1 MYKRD
6 YDNKHRIPQYNKE
19 LSNPDTDDY
28 GNTEE
33 DNNNIFVTAEFNNYY
48 KKSRQYEN
56 KSYLTKIVGPLIL
69 VCIGALSI
77 FIVKYSTYFSET
89 EGNKI
94 NEDLQ
99 KIESEYVEKIKE
111 KGEKIHEAKE
121 IEKASQNEFVS
132 DLKTDTDKNSSN
144 QVVSLPQKEIAK
156 TSNNQI
162 ISDSKTEIIKPDKD
176 ISKYYSLNEEQLIEE
191 IKDSLIHDYNY
202 YNRDKPCTPD
212 KARDTL
218 VYISNMTYKPKL
230 LDAILTKGFAPKY
243 TKATNTIALNSF
255 VVSSVCSPV
264 NSKKEEFLNILIKH
278 GANLKSERL
287 DDGYNL
293 LHASAVI
300 GNLNIAKIAIK
311 AGIPINKTSSDGTTP
326 IILAIKNGF
335 YELIK
340 LLAENGAEIKPD
352 YCEYTNNRDILK
364 YIIHHSKTEDQYD
377 LNFEAEN
384 KKWEEVYDYIK
395 NNDYQS
401 LKTLIDC
408 NEDLSKM
415 SYDGEPAPLLII
427 KYGSLRTLKLFVD
440 TFDCKNCKDSINSR
454 NALHYAVMFK
464 RLDLLK
470 YLLKLDYDVNIPDKF
485 GNTPL
490 FYAVENKDI
499 EYYKALLNHNANA
512 NFINNKKMNPLFYA
526 IKSSNNN
533 VLGNLVRKGAD
544 IDQKDIDGNTPILF
558 ARYKNLSRSETE
570 LSKLGANPEAENENP
585 EYNKKILSEQQERL
599 YSAINDNDI
608 DYIKKLIW
616 DMNPDLTNSKK
627 QSPLHLAVLNNNVE
641 LAKILLDEGAS
652 INQPDED
659 GNTPLHYI
667 AKYAPNKEMLDT
679 FYSFK
684 DKIKTVFKGKTKR
697 NYLYAYILDFSIK
710 NKEGKTPREICEP
723 DCFQEYEKLKD
734 INPESRLTQEYMSHY
749 DFEDL
754 EEQLDYIP
762 TVRKLKK
769 STHTPSVSDNK
780 RLDAF
785 INKLKQDEFNKIY
798 GNRITSN
805 TDKLL
810 ELRKDFL
817 AMDENRLT
825 QEFIKLNNFNKQFN
839 SNSWNN
845 RSSLDVAK
853 LFFVKIALDKDYS
866 KLLQEI
872 LNTDFELNFWRINY
886 MPLILYSA
894 DKNSLKC
901 LKILENKNC
910 KLDTKLTYTVG
921 HPYRV
926 YTNRRRADRDVLYH
940 LRYIKSR
947 NTKNEWAEVILN
959 LEDDV
964 FDIIDDEDILE
975 ELDLGETVLHFAAK
989 NGNIELAKEIIA
1001 KGLSV
1006 NQETEKGN
1014 TPLFY
1019 AVNNNQHEMA
1029 LFLIKNGAITNSN
1042 INKKAKDSQML
1053 KILESG
1059 SDL

>member
-1 MYKRD
+1 MYNRD
-6 YDNKHRIPQYNKE
+6 YNNTYSNPHDNKEIIKHH
-19 LSNPDTDDY
+19 TDDY
-28 GNTEE
+28 GNIEE
-33 DNNNIFVTAEFNNYY
+33 DNNPFENSEFDNYY
-48 KKSRQYEN
+48 YKSKPSKN
-56 KSYLTKIVGPLIL
+56 KSNVSKIVGPLLL
-69 VCIGALSI
+69 VCIGGFFI
-77 FIVKYSTYFSET
+77 FFVNYSSSFLET
-89 EGNKI
+89 RENKI
-94 NEDLQ
+94 NKDFQ
-99 KIESEYVEKIKE
+99 KEQNDIVENILPK
-111 KGEKIHEAKE
+111 AKE
-121 IEKASQNEFVS
+121 TE
-132 DLKTDTDKNSSN
+132 
-144 QVVSLPQKEIAK
+144 K
-156 TSNNQI
+156 TSNNPIVSQPRQETDK
-162 ISDSKTEIIKPDKD
+162 ISNKKTVSSPKPVENKPDKD
-176 ISKYYSLNEEQLIEE
+176 IFKYYTFNEEQLIEE
-191 IKDSLIHDYNY
+191 VKDSLIHDYNY
-202 YNRDKPCTPD
+202 YDREKPITPD
-212 KARDTL
+212 KARDT
-218 VYISNMTYKPKL
+218 VIYICEMGYKHKL
-230 LDAILTKGFAPKY
+230 LDTVLTNGFAPKY
-243 TKATNTIALNSF
+243 TKATNTISLNSF
-255 VVSSVCSPV
+255 VVSSVCSLV
-264 NSKKEEFLNILIKH
+264 NPEKEEFLNVLIKH
-278 GANLKSERL
+278 GANLKSERI

-326 IILAIKNGF
+326 IVLAIKNGF
-335 YELIK
+335 LDLIK
-340 LLAENGAEIKPD
+340 LFAENGAEIKPD

-364 YIIHHSKTEDQYD
+364 FIIHNTKTEDQYD
-377 LNFEAEN
+377 LNFESEN

-395 NNDYQS
+395 HNDYQS

-427 KYGSLRTLKLFVD
+427 KHGSLRTLKLFVD
-440 TFDCKNCKDSINSR
+440 TFDCKNCKDSINGR

-499 EYYKALLNHNANA
+499 EYYKALLNHDANA

-526 IKSSNNN
+526 IKASNNN

-544 IDQKDIDGNTPILF
+544 INQKDIEGNTPILV
-558 ARYKNLSRSETE
+558 ARYKNLSRSESE
-570 LSKLGANPEAENENP
+570 LLKLGANPESENENP
-585 EYNKKILSEQQERL
+585 EYNKKILSEQQQRL
-599 YSAINDNDI
+599 FSAINDNDI

-616 DMNPDLTNSKK
+616 DVNPDLTNSKK

-667 AKYAPNKEMLDT
+667 AKYAPNKEMLAT

-697 NYLYAYILDFSIK
+697 NYLYAYILDFSKK

-723 DCFQEYEKLKD
+723 DCFQEYEVLKD

-749 DFEDL
+749 DFEDP

-769 STHTPSVSDNK
+769 SKHTPSASDNK

-817 AMDENRLT
+817 KMDENTLT

-839 SNSWNN
+839 SNSWDN

-886 MPLILYSA
+886 MPLILYAA
-894 DKNSLKC
+894 DKNSQKC

-926 YTNRRRADRDVLYH
+926 YTNRRRSDRDVLFH

-947 NTKNEWAEVILN
+947 NNKNEWGEVILN

-964 FDIIDDEDILE
+964 FDVIDDEDILE

-989 NGNIELAKEIIA
+989 NGNIELAKEAIS
-1001 KGLSV
+1001 KGLTV
-1006 NQETEKGN
+1006 DQETEKGN

-1019 AVNNNQHEMA
+1019 AVKNNQHEMA
-1029 LFLIKNGAITNSN
+1029 LFLINKGAKTNSN
-1042 INKKAKDSQML
+1042 IRKLAKDSQMT

-1059 SDL
+1059 SGQ